1 MPGINYTKVIHDTY
15 TYIHIPIYTHIYAHT
30 IPGTNY
36 TTYIHIQT
44 HTYIYLYVLTYIR
57 IGYQRH
63 KFTLH
68 AYAYTHIHT
77 HTHTYLCALTYIH
90 IRIQYH
96 TNYTPYIR
104 IHTPPPTPLPPLPPL
119 PPPPKFSA
127 VVGLD
132 GIQCAQLLLKNAL
145 KVSVVLF

>member
-1 MPGINYTKVIHDTY
+1 M
-15 TYIHIPIYTHIYAHT
+15 

-44 HTYIYLYVLTYIR
+44 HTYTYLYVLTYIR
-57 IGYQRH
+57 IGYQIH

-90 IRIQYH
+90 IRLQYQAQITLKAARESEIEDEGRLH
-96 TNYTPYIR
+96 ALERRWRVTQAYILKCQSRALIRGIYGPYTGHIRLERRWRVTQAYILKCLYLG
-104 IHTPPPTPLPPLPPL
+104 PLYG
-119 PPPPKFSA
+119 A
-127 VVGLD
+127 
-132 GIQCAQLLLKNAL
+132 
-145 KVSVVLF
+145 